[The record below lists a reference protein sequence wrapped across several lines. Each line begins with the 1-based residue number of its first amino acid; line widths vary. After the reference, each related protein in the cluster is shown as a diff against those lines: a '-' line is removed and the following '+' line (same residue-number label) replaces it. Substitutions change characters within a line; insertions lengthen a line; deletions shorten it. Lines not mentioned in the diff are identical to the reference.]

1 VGENLRVRP
10 TNRLA
15 VRATPVDHPEPPL
28 VRNAALTAAE
38 NLAYPPRKGSQAAVP
53 AKIAPT
59 VIGPREIVPHV
70 HLAINPLGE
79 TAHRNPTATVRK
91 EIVLLAHLVINPLGE
106 TAPRSPTATA
116 RKKTL
121 APAKTALRE
130 TVLLAHLAINPL
142 GETAPRSPT
151 ATARR
156 EIVPHVHLVINPLGE
171 TARKK
176 PYGDRP
182 QGDRPA
188 RSFGDKPAW
197 GDRPQKSYGD
207 RPQGD
212 RPTRSFGDKP
222 AWGDKTPKSFG
233 TGPNRG
239 IRGDKD
245 YWEKKQQQRGKPRYK
260 TAEEFA
266 PSTDDMRLNRFLAHA
281 GICSR
286 RDADALI
293 ADGMVTVNGKIITEM
308 GFKVGPGDDVRYAGE
323 RLKSERKVYVLLNK
337 PKGFITTV
345 DDEKA
350 RKTVMDLVANACKER
365 IYPVGRLDRGTTGVL
380 LLTNDGAMA
389 KKLTHPSHGAK
400 KIYQV
405 TLDKP
410 LTPGDMIALK
420 EGLVLD
426 DGPVMVDKAE
436 FITPDDY
443 YNLGVELH
451 VGRNRI
457 VRRIFEHM
465 GYEVVKLDRT
475 SFAGLTKKSL
485 ERGHYRLLNSKEI
498 SFLQML

>member
-1 VGENLRVRP
+1 
-10 TNRLA
+10 
-15 VRATPVDHPEPPL
+15 
-28 VRNAALTAAE
+28 
-38 NLAYPPRKGSQAAVP
+38 
-53 AKIAPT
+53 
-59 VIGPREIVPHV
+59 
-70 HLAINPLGE
+70 
-79 TAHRNPTATVRK
+79 
-91 EIVLLAHLVINPLGE
+91 
-106 TAPRSPTATA
+106 
-116 RKKTL
+116 
-121 APAKTALRE
+121 
-130 TVLLAHLAINPL
+130 
-142 GETAPRSPT
+142 
-151 ATARR
+151 
-156 EIVPHVHLVINPLGE
+156 
-171 TARKK
+171 
-176 PYGDRP
+176 
-182 QGDRPA
+182 
-188 RSFGDKPAW
+188 
-197 GDRPQKSYGD
+197 
-207 RPQGD
+207 
-212 RPTRSFGDKP
+212 
-222 AWGDKTPKSFG
+222 
-233 TGPNRG
+233 
-239 IRGDKD
+239 
-245 YWEKKQQQRGKPRYK
+245 
-260 TAEEFA
+260 
-266 PSTDDMRLNRFLAHA
+266 MRLNRFLAHA

-400 KIYQV
+400 KIYHV

-410 LTPGDMIALK
+410 LTPGDMVALK
-420 EGLVLD
+420 EGLVLE

-436 FITPDDY
+436 FITPDDF

>member
-1 VGENLRVRP
+1 MREQRPSRGGKPSRP
-10 TNRLA
+10 TNKPSRREGDA
-15 VRATPVDHPEPPL
+15 GRPSRASFSEERSPDG
-28 VRNAALTAAE
+28 R
-38 NLAYPPRKGSQAAVP
+38 RKFSLPSSEGQSSR
-53 AKIAPT
+53 
-59 VIGPREIVPHV
+59 GPRED
-70 HLAINPLGE
+70 
-79 TAHRNPTATVRK
+79 R
-91 EIVLLAHLVINPLGE
+91 
-106 TAPRSPTATA
+106 
-116 RKKTL
+116 
-121 APAKTALRE
+121 
-130 TVLLAHLAINPL
+130 
-142 GETAPRSPT
+142 
-151 ATARR
+151 
-156 EIVPHVHLVINPLGE
+156 
-171 TARKK
+171 

-197 GDRPQKSYGD
+197 GDRTKKPHGDRPQGDRPQKNFGPREDRPYGD

-212 RPTRSFGDKP
+212 RPARSFGDKPAWGDRAKKPYGDRPQGDRPQKNFGPREDRPYGDRPQGDRPARSFGDKP

-233 TGPNRG
+233 AGPKRG
-239 IRGDKD
+239 VRGDRE

-400 KIYQV
+400 KIYHV

-410 LTPGDMIALK
+410 LTPGDMVALK
-420 EGLVLD
+420 EGLVLE

-436 FITPDDY
+436 FITPDDF